1 MLRGGQSVNDTSL
14 NERMLKP
21 LGLSADAEETY
32 RCLARHPRIELPALT
47 ELLGWPAQRTET
59 CVRELLDVGLIRY
72 SLEQPEQLHVVNPEA
87 SLVPLLTRQELELLD
102 RQKEVIAS
110 RAAIE
115 QFVAEYDSRVAATG
129 YAGAER
135 LIGVDNVRARLESL
149 IGEVETELMGFSDG
163 GPQSEQSLAAARP
176 LDEAVLGR
184 GVRVRA
190 VYLASLVNDGPTAR
204 YVEWMHQHGAEIRT
218 AVTLPLRMI
227 IADRKAVLVPMNVED
242 SSQGALLIRDA
253 GVVAALCALFE
264 VTWQQS
270 SAFGDSREVRDAMG
284 LTRQEHAVV
293 ALLAEG
299 HTDDV
304 VARRLGVSVRTCRRM
319 TADLMVRLD
328 ARSRFQAGVQAVRAG
343 WLMGDDAFLEAREAD
358 PA

>member
-1 MLRGGQSVNDTSL
+1 VSEGSL

-21 LGLSADAEETY
+21 LGLSADAEQTY
-32 RCLARHPRIELPALT
+32 WCLARHPRIELPALT
-47 ELLGWPAQRTET
+47 ELLGWPEQRVER
-59 CVRELLDVGLIRY
+59 CVHELLDVGLIRH
-72 SLEQPEQLHVVNPEA
+72 SLEQPGQLYVVNPEA

-102 RQKEVIAS
+102 RQQEVIAS

-115 QFVAEYDSRVAATG
+115 QFVAEYESRVAATG

-149 IGEVETELMGFSDG
+149 IGGVETELMGFSDG
-163 GPQSEQSLAAARP
+163 GPQSEESLAAARP

-190 VYLASLVNDGPTAR
+190 VYLESLVNDGPTAR
-204 YVEWMHQHGAEIRT
+204 YVDWLHEHGAQIRT

-264 VTWQQS
+264 VTWEQS
-270 SAFGDSREVRDAMG
+270 SVFGDDRDARDAMG
-284 LTRQEHAVV
+284 LTRQEHAIVR
-293 ALLAEG
+293 LLAEG

-304 VARRLGVSVRTCRRM
+304 VARRLGVSVRTCRRL

-328 ARSRFQAGVQAVRAG
+328 ARSRFQAGVRAARAG
-343 WLMGDDAFLEAREAD
+343 WLMGEDAVLDAPEVDSA
-358 PA
+358 